1 MVLKVCLKL
10 SNVEVG
16 KKNDRLVISLSFFFN
31 SLGDGALMASA
42 SAGSSVP
49 KVKEVHALD
58 LHEANVD
65 H

>member
-1 MVLKVCLKL
+1 MLKL
-10 SNVEVG
+10 A
-16 KKNDRLVISLSFFFN
+16 KKMTGWLSACHFFSF
-31 SLGDGALMASA
+31 GDGALMVSA

-49 KVKEVHALD
+49 QVKEVHALN

>member
-1 MVLKVCLKL
+1 ML
-10 SNVEVG
+10 NVEVG
-16 KKNDRLVISLSFFFN
+16 KKNDRLIVQPVIFFN
-31 SLGDGALMASA
+31 SFGDGALTASA